1 MTTATSSGG
10 SSGSARRSAATC
22 RRCTAPSTQVVDR
35 LREYEAVGVERV
47 MLQQLLHDD
56 LEQVSLL
63 GEVATRLH

>member
-1 MTTATSSGG
+1 MTTGDLERRQQRFRAEIGG
-10 SSGSARRSAATC
+10 NLPPVHGTVE
-22 RRCTAPSTQVVDR
+22 QVVDR